1 MLVEIAIGFSSLV
14 IGAFIGRR
22 FKKETIKEV
31 RVEVPGEPLP
41 ATPYLKFYSLAD
53 FVDAKPLVEEAATGA
68 SVFINLEKLNLAPYK
83 RHKFLADLKEE
94 TDYQKVVLRSLNP
107 DLVMLIPLN
116 ARVEVKTLSPQNY
129 PMISELRNS

>member
-1 MLVEIAIGFSSLV
+1 MEISIGLGSLLV
-14 IGAFIGRR
+14 GAFFGRL
-22 FKKETIKEV
+22 FKKETVKEV
-31 RVEVPGEPLP
+31 RIEVPGEPLP

-53 FVDAKPLVEEAATGA
+53 FVDAKPLVEEATNGV

-94 TDYQKVVLRSLNP
+94 TGYQKVVLRSLNP

-116 ARVEVKTLSPQNY
+116 ARIEVKTLSPQNY
-129 PMISELRNS
+129 PLVSEIRSS